1 MKILLV
7 RRNLMLF
14 DNEKIDFSIEEKEVA
29 RIDDEAINRKYVAGE
44 VRIVTEQARYPLDT
58 ITVMIDSGKYELN
71 PDFQRRRRWSDEKK
85 SKLIESFIMNVP
97 IPPIFLYEN
106 EFSHYEVMDGLQR
119 LTTIYDFYNN
129 KYKLIGLNLWE
140 ELNGRYYFELPEKV
154 KKGIDRRYI
163 SSIILLQESAKT
175 EEEARK
181 MKQLVFER
189 INSGGVKLEPQE
201 TRNALIDGKMNQL
214 CIELSENEYLCY
226 FLGIPPKR
234 DEFEVERI
242 ANENYSKMVDVEY
255 VLRFFAMRQ
264 LEGYAKRKLSD
275 FFDYYLGLAN
285 HFDDQLLEKLK
296 ELFENTLKLAYDI
309 FGDSAFY
316 MYRKRETLNGDEK
329 WNWFS
334 RTTTTV
340 YDPMMQ
346 VLSNLLP
353 YKEILVNKKVD
364 IQVEIKNFYKEKY
377 ELFEGRKNNK
387 VDIEKRIFE
396 LKKFFERYL
405 E

>member
-1 MKILLV
+1 
-7 RRNLMLF
+7 MLF
-14 DNEKIDFSIEEKEVA
+14 DNEKIDFSIEEKEMA

-129 KYKLIGLNLWE
+129 KYKLVGLNLWE
-140 ELNGRYYFELPEKV
+140 ELNGRYYYELPEKV

-214 CIELSENEYLCY
+214 CIELSENKYLCY
-226 FLGIPPKR
+226 FLNIPPKR
-234 DEFEVERI
+234 VEFEAERV

-275 FFDYYLGLAN
+275 FFDYYLGIAN
-285 HFDDQLLEKLK
+285 HFNDELLEKLK
-296 ELFENTLKLAYDI
+296 KLFENTLKLAYDI

-316 MYRKRETLNGDEK
+316 MYRKRETLNGEEK

-353 YKEILVNKKVD
+353 YKEILVNNKED
-364 IQVEIKNFYKEKY
+364 IQEEIKDFYKEKY

-387 VDIEKRIFE
+387 VDIEKRINE
-396 LKKFFERYL
+396 LTNFFERYL